1 MVVFKFARKL
11 HEHFLLGDDISERL
25 NNLLYFIIEPRLRP
39 DVVESLYQ
47 LFHDFTTVLLIFSAQ
62 HTHQVHNALY
72 KTAVVEV

>member
-39 DVVESLYQ
+39 DVVETLY
-47 LFHDFTTVLLIFSAQ
+47 
-62 HTHQVHNALY
+62 
-72 KTAVVEV
+72 